1 MKRKQ
6 MKTRNI
12 FILFAMISLAWL
24 SSCTEKIDVE
34 LDETYTR
41 LIVEGNLT
49 TDTMEHIFMLS
60 KTSDYFSNQP
70 APRVTG
76 ATVRISDESGNSIL
90 LEEKEEGVYK
100 TPADFFGIVNK
111 KYDLRIDLQEEIGG
125 YSVYEG
131 SSVLPPV
138 APIDSIG
145 MEFTEQFGE
154 DGYWIV
160 KLYATDPGGVEN
172 YYQFN
177 IFRNGI
183 LMTDSLDK
191 VSFVDDRLFDG
202 NFTYGI
208 GVSYFDNSLEN
219 QQFQIGDTVVMQMG
233 GITKEHFT
241 YMANVEEATS
251 YQNPLFGGPPANP
264 IGNIDNGAFG
274 YFSTYSTTYSSMI
287 LTEYNIEYTE

>member
-1 MKRKQ
+1 

-12 FILFAMISLAWL
+12 FLILSVISLLWL
-24 SSCTEKIDVE
+24 SSCTEKIDVQ

-41 LIVEGNLT
+41 LIVEGNIT
-49 TDTMEHIFMLS
+49 TDTMEHVFILS
-60 KTSDYFSNQP
+60 KTTDYFANEAVP
-70 APRVTG
+70 KVIG
-76 ATVRISDESGNSIL
+76 ATVTITDETGNTTI

-100 TPADFFGIVNK
+100 TPADFYGIPNLR
-111 KYDLRIDLQEEIGG
+111 YDLRIDLQEEIGG
-125 YSVYEG
+125 YSTYEG
-131 SSVLPPV
+131 SSILPTV

-145 MEFTEQFGE
+145 MEFNSRFGQ
-154 DGYWIV
+154 DGFWIV
-160 KLYATDPGGVEN
+160 KLYATDPGGIDN
-172 YYQFN
+172 FYQFN
-177 IFRNGI
+177 IYRNGF

-208 GVSYFDNSLEN
+208 GVSYFNNSYAN
-219 QQFQIGDTVVMQMG
+219 QQFHIGDTVVMQMG

-274 YFSTYSTTYSSMI
+274 YFSTYSTTYSSLI
-287 LTEYNIEYTE
+287 LTEDNIEFTE